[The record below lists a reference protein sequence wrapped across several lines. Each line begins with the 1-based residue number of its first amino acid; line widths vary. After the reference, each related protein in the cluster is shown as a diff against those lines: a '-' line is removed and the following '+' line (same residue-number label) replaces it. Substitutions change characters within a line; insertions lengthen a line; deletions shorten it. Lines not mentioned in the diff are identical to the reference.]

1 MTTASSA
8 SAAHENRLAL
18 ETSPYLLQ
26 HRHNPVDWWAWG
38 PDALNAAKQS
48 NKPILL
54 SIGYAACHWCHVMAH
69 ESFEDAPT
77 AAVMNDLFINIK
89 VDREERPDID
99 QIYMAALHHLGEQGG
114 WPLTMF
120 LTPDGE
126 PVWGGTYFPKV
137 SRYGRPGFVDVMQE
151 VARLFR
157 EEPQRIEHNRNALM
171 TALANKSRPANQVV
185 IGARELDATAT
196 AIARAFDPVNGGFG
210 RAPKFPQ
217 CSMLEVLW
225 RAGMRRGEARF
236 FELVEHTLTH
246 MCEGGIY
253 DHLGGGFSRYSVD
266 ERWLVPHFEK
276 MLYDNAQ
283 LLELLALAHV
293 RSGNDLFRQRAE
305 ETVGWL
311 AREMTTPQ
319 GAFCASL
326 DADSEGE
333 EGKFYVWS
341 RAEIEDILG
350 PRDAEFF
357 ALTYDVTP
365 GGNFEGHNILNRLA
379 ALTDTQDNT
388 EKNNTQKDKPREG
401 ASEARIVKDPG
412 PPTNGHAGEGAQLP
426 DADYLLAQKRRADK
440 VTRLAGLRQQLLAA
454 RANRV
459 RPGLDDKVLADWNGL
474 MIAALVNAGVM
485 LQQPQWIELAKRA
498 FAFIAQHMT
507 RGDRLGHSWRDG
519 KLLLPGL
526 ASDYAAMIRAAL
538 ALHEATGA
546 REYLAAALAWQAALD
561 RHYAHEANGGYY
573 LTANDAE
580 GLGGASG
587 FDDRRSDS
595 ERQRVG
601 RSESDAPRHPFRR
614 RHLAGARRHP
624 VRRPAADRGGKHV
637 SACQPAQRA
646 RSAAARRRDRRGG
659 PASRPVRRRG
669 ARDAVPRPHRGA
681 CREQRRTAVAPPR
694 ARRLPRLGWNRRPRM
709 RGRALLPAGN
719 RRRQA
724 GGSSR
729 SGAGTARAIV
739 SGEPP
744 DHWVRAAKGP
754 ISGLPW
760 VSASGP
766 SSTFAPRAMAASL
779 AAGLEAGEVR
789 PVLPRQRSAQLLAGL
804 DRGVMDDV
812 DLPLV
817 VGIALLVAG
826 EIAEIAAGREDR
838 MHARHLGDLVG
849 VLESLQRLDHQDQHD
864 IVVDGVAVAAGD
876 IAPHVGIER
885 VAATEAALAERWEI
899 GPVPAR
905 RSLPPRCRR
914 SERR

>member
-1 MTTASSA
+1 MASAPTSA
-8 SAAHENRLAL
+8 SPAHQNRLAL

-38 PDALNAAKQS
+38 PDALAAAKRG

-69 ESFEDAPT
+69 ESFEDTPT

-126 PVWGGTYFPKV
+126 PVWGGTYFPRV

-157 EEPQRIEHNRNALM
+157 EEPQRIAHNRDALM
-171 TALANKSRPANQVV
+171 KALANKARPASRVV
-185 IGARELDATAT
+185 IGARELDATAN
-196 AIARAFDPVNGGFG
+196 AIARAFDPVNGGLG

-225 RAGMRRGEARF
+225 RTGMRRGEMRF
-236 FELVEHTLTH
+236 FELVEHTLAH

-253 DHLGGGFSRYSVD
+253 DHLGGGFSRYAVD

-276 MLYDNAQ
+276 MLHDNAQ

-293 RSGNDLFRQRAE
+293 RSGNDLFRARAE

-311 AREMTTPQ
+311 AREMTTPE

-341 RAEIEDILG
+341 RAEIEAILG

-357 ALTYDVTP
+357 ALAYNVTP

-379 ALTDTQDNT
+379 SLGEA
-388 EKNNTQKDKPREG
+388 KDKAEG
-401 ASEARIVKDPG
+401 AVEPRIAKDTGAPS
-412 PPTNGHAGEGAQLP
+412 NGFGGHPAPSP
-426 DADYLLAQKRRADK
+426 DADYLLAQKRRADN
-440 VTRLAGLRQQLLAA
+440 VTRLAGLRQTLLAA
-454 RANRV
+454 RGNRV

-485 LQQPQWIELAKRA
+485 LKKPEWLDMARRA

-507 RGDRLGHSWRDG
+507 RGDRLGHSWRAG

-538 ALHEATGA
+538 ALHEATGT
-546 REYLAAALAWQAALD
+546 REYLFAALAWQAALD
-561 RHYAHEANGGYY
+561 RHYAHNDNGGYY

-580 GLGGASG
+580 GLVVRPDSTIDEAIPNPVGLAAQNLTRLAILSGDDIWRERADILFDGVLPIAAESMYLHASLLNAL
-587 FDDRRSDS
+587 DLRLRAV
-595 ERQRVG
+595 EIVVVG
-601 RSESDAPRHPFRR
+601 PQ
-614 RHLAGARRHP
+614 
-624 VRRPAADRGGKHV
+624 ADRF
-637 SACQPAQRA
+637 ADTALAMPYL
-646 RSAAARRRDRRGG
+646 DRI
-659 PASRPVRRRG
+659 V
-669 ARDAVPRPHRGA
+669 
-681 CREQRRTAVAPPR
+681 
-694 ARRLPRLGWNRRPRM
+694 
-709 RGRALLPAGN
+709 
-719 RRRQA
+719 
-724 GGSSR
+724 
-729 SGAGTARAIV
+729 ARAAGDSLPPGHPARAVSIV
-739 SGEPP
+739 PGET
-744 DHWVRAAKGP
+744 AA
-754 ISGLPW
+754 L
-760 VSASGP
+760 VC
-766 SSTFAPRAMAASL
+766 
-779 AAGLEAGEVR
+779 AGER
-789 PVLPRQRSAQLLAGL
+789 CSLPVTEVGKLA
-804 DRGVMDDV
+804 
-812 DLPLV
+812 
-817 VGIALLVAG
+817 
-826 EIAEIAAGREDR
+826 E
-838 MHARHLGDLVG
+838 
-849 VLESLQRLDHQDQHD
+849 
-864 IVVDGVAVAAGD
+864 AVAALRTQS
-876 IAPHVGIER
+876 A
-885 VAATEAALAERWEI
+885 
-899 GPVPAR
+899 
-905 RSLPPRCRR
+905 
-914 SERR
+914 SE

>member
-1 MTTASSA
+1 MTSAPTPASPA
-8 SAAHENRLAL
+8 RENRLAL

-38 PDALNAAKQS
+38 PDALSAAKQS

-137 SRYGRPGFVDVMQE
+137 SRYGRPGFVDVMHE

-171 TALANKSRPANQVV
+171 TALANKSRPAGQVV
-185 IGARELDATAT
+185 IGGRELDATAN
-196 AIARAFDPVNGGFG
+196 AIARAFDPVNGGLG

-225 RAGMRRGEARF
+225 RAGMRRGDVRF

-253 DHLGGGFSRYSVD
+253 DHLGGGFSRYAVD

-293 RSGNDLFRQRAE
+293 RTNNVRSGNDLFLQRAE
-305 ETVGWL
+305 ETVEWL
-311 AREMTTPQ
+311 AREMTTPE

-350 PRDAEFF
+350 PRDADFF

-379 ALTDTQDNT
+379 SLDEA
-388 EKNNTQKDKPREG
+388 KDKPKDAGEP
-401 ASEARIVKDPG
+401 RISKEPG
-412 PPTNGHAGEGAQLP
+412 PPTNGFAGEQAPP
-426 DADYLLAQKRRADK
+426 DADYLLAQKRRADN

-454 RANRV
+454 RAHRV

-485 LQQPQWIELAKRA
+485 LQRPQWLDLAKRA
-498 FAFIAQHMT
+498 FAFITQHMT
-507 RGDRLGHSWRDG
+507 RGDRLGHSWRAG

-546 REYLAAALAWQAALD
+546 REYLFAALAWQAALD
-561 RHYAHEANGGYY
+561 RHYAHKDNGGYY

-580 GLGGASG
+580 GLVVRPDSTVDEAIPNPVGLAAQNLTRLAILSGDDIWRERADILFDGLLPIAAESMYLHASLLNALDLRLRAVEILAVG
-587 FDDRRSDS
+587 PQAGQFADVALAMPFLDRIVARAAGTDELPPNHPARAVALTPEETAALVCAG
-595 ERQRVG
+595 ERCSLPVT
-601 RSESDAPRHPFRR
+601 DAGK
-614 RHLAGARRHP
+614 LAEA
-624 VRRPAADRGGKHV
+624 V
-637 SACQPAQRA
+637 
-646 RSAAARRRDRRGG
+646 AAARAQ
-659 PASRPVRRRG
+659 PAPV
-669 ARDAVPRPHRGA
+669 
-681 CREQRRTAVAPPR
+681 
-694 ARRLPRLGWNRRPRM
+694 
-709 RGRALLPAGN
+709 
-719 RRRQA
+719 
-724 GGSSR
+724 
-729 SGAGTARAIV
+729 
-739 SGEPP
+739 
-744 DHWVRAAKGP
+744 
-754 ISGLPW
+754 
-760 VSASGP
+760 
-766 SSTFAPRAMAASL
+766 
-779 AAGLEAGEVR
+779 
-789 PVLPRQRSAQLLAGL
+789 
-804 DRGVMDDV
+804 
-812 DLPLV
+812 
-817 VGIALLVAG
+817 
-826 EIAEIAAGREDR
+826 
-838 MHARHLGDLVG
+838 
-849 VLESLQRLDHQDQHD
+849 
-864 IVVDGVAVAAGD
+864 
-876 IAPHVGIER
+876 
-885 VAATEAALAERWEI
+885 
-899 GPVPAR
+899 
-905 RSLPPRCRR
+905 
-914 SERR
+914 